1 MILSS
6 NNIMASLEAMLFAAG
21 DPVEPGKLAE
31 VLDVDVE
38 NVIKMLGHL
47 EAMYDENNRGLR
59 LIRIDGKYQLCT
71 REEYSDEVRGL
82 LEIKKNTPLSQAAFE
97 VLAIV
102 AYNKTVTRSFIEQ
115 IRGVDCSGPVSN
127 LIQKGLIEEKG
138 RLDLPGRPL
147 VYGTTDRFLRCFSLN
162 SLDDLP
168 DLPEEEKQDDSQTSL
183 FEDEKSKEPDIPD
196 ADRRPCGPLRSE
208 RADGHV
214 QAVCRA
220 AGGRGQGLLLLLH
233 RGAAGGTARRTARQR

>member
-1 MILSS
+1 MS
-6 NNIMASLEAMLFAAG
+6 NNNVLASLEAMLFAAG
-21 DPVEPGKLAE
+21 DPVEPAKLAE
-31 VLDVDVE
+31 VLDIDVE

-47 EAMYDENNRGLR
+47 EAVYDENDGGLR
-59 LIRIDGKYQLCT
+59 LIHVDGKYQLCT
-71 REEYSDEVRGL
+71 REEYADDVRGL

-102 AYNKTVTRSFIEQ
+102 AYNKSVTRSFIEQ

-168 DLPEEEKQDDSQTSL
+168 DLPDNSEEKDDSQTSL
-183 FEDEKSKEPDIPD
+183 FEDGEKRNAPSDKIGSI
-196 ADRRPCGPLRSE
+196 AQK
-208 RADGHV
+208 DGE
-214 QAVCRA
+214 
-220 AGGRGQGLLLLLH
+220 
-233 RGAAGGTARRTARQR
+233 

>member
-1 MILSS
+1 
-6 NNIMASLEAMLFAAG
+6 MASLEAMLFAAG

-71 REEYSDEVRGL
+71 REEYSDEV
-82 LEIKKNTPLSQAAFE
+82 EIKKNTPLSQAAFE
-97 VLAIV
+97 VRAIV
-102 AYNKTVTRSFIEQ
+102 AYNKTVSRSFIEQ

-196 ADRRPCGPLRSE
+196 AQTFEEGVE
-208 RADGHV
+208 
-214 QAVCRA
+214 
-220 AGGRGQGLLLLLH
+220 
-233 RGAAGGTARRTARQR
+233 

>member
-1 MILSS
+1 
-6 NNIMASLEAMLFAAG
+6 MASLEAMLFAAG

-38 NVIKMLGHL
+38 NVIKMLGHP

-97 VLAIV
+97 FLGIV

-196 ADRRPCGPLRSE
+196 AETFEEGVE
-208 RADGHV
+208 
-214 QAVCRA
+214 
-220 AGGRGQGLLLLLH
+220 
-233 RGAAGGTARRTARQR
+233 

>member
-1 MILSS
+1 LNS
-6 NNIMASLEAMLFAAG
+6 NNVLASLEAMLFAAG
-21 DPVEPGKLAE
+21 DPVEPAKLAE
-31 VLDVDVE
+31 VLDIDVE

-47 EAMYDENNRGLR
+47 EADYDERGSGIR
-59 LIRIDGKYQLCT
+59 LIRVDGKYQLCT
-71 REEYSDEVRGL
+71 KEEYGEEVRGL

-162 SLDDLP
+162 SLEDLP
-168 DLPEEEKQDDSQTSL
+168 DLQDEAEKNDDNQTSL
-183 FEDEKSKEPDIPD
+183 FSEDNDKVLKQTQSPEQK
-196 ADRRPCGPLRSE
+196 
-208 RADGHV
+208 DGE
-214 QAVCRA
+214 
-220 AGGRGQGLLLLLH
+220 
-233 RGAAGGTARRTARQR
+233 

>member
-1 MILSS
+1 MKGKNVL
-6 NNIMASLEAMLFAAG
+6 ASLEAMLFAAG
-21 DPVEPGKLAE
+21 DPVEPAKLAE
-31 VLDVDVE
+31 VLDIDIE

-47 EAMYDENNRGLR
+47 EALYDEKDSGLR
-59 LIRIDGKYQLCT
+59 VIRIDGKYQLCT
-71 REEYSDEVRGL
+71 REEYADDVRSL

-168 DLPEEEKQDDSQTSL
+168 DLPDNSDEKDDSQTSL
-183 FEDEKSKEPDIPD
+183 FEEGGSGDSADGGKDSDEKQE
-196 ADRRPCGPLRSE
+196 
-208 RADGHV
+208 DGE
-214 QAVCRA
+214 
-220 AGGRGQGLLLLLH
+220 
-233 RGAAGGTARRTARQR
+233 

>member
-1 MILSS
+1 MKGKNVL
-6 NNIMASLEAMLFAAG
+6 ASLEAILFAAG
-21 DPVEPGKLAE
+21 DPVEPAKLAE
-31 VLDVDVE
+31 VLDIDIE

-47 EAMYDENNRGLR
+47 EALYDEKDSGLR
-59 LIRIDGKYQLCT
+59 VIRVDGKYQLCT
-71 REEYSDEVRGL
+71 REEYADDVRSL

-168 DLPEEEKQDDSQTSL
+168 DLPDNSDEKDDSQTSL
-183 FEDEKSKEPDIPD
+183 FEEGGSGDSADGGKDSDEKQE
-196 ADRRPCGPLRSE
+196 
-208 RADGHV
+208 DGE
-214 QAVCRA
+214 
-220 AGGRGQGLLLLLH
+220 
-233 RGAAGGTARRTARQR
+233 

>member
-1 MILSS
+1 MSNKNIL
-6 NNIMASLEAMLFAAG
+6 ASIEAMLFAAG
-21 DPVEPGKLAE
+21 DPVEPVKLAE
-31 VLDVDVE
+31 VLDIDVE

-47 EAMYDENNRGLR
+47 EAMYDENDSGLR

-71 REEYSDEVRGL
+71 REEYSEEVRGL

-115 IRGVDCSGPVSN
+115 IRGVDCSGSLSN
-127 LIQKGLIEEKG
+127 LIQKGLVEEKG

-168 DLPEEEKQDDSQTSL
+168 DLPEDAENKDDSQTSL
-183 FEDEKSKEPDIPD
+183 FENGEEQSEVD
-196 ADRRPCGPLRSE
+196 ADVIQE
-208 RADGHV
+208 DNE
-214 QAVCRA
+214 
-220 AGGRGQGLLLLLH
+220 
-233 RGAAGGTARRTARQR
+233 